1 MRHSFQ
7 TEQWLPYPRERLFAF
22 FANPANLPPLM
33 PRWQRARV
41 EKADYVSPPAPP
53 SPSASHAVVPMPGAL
68 GVAAGAG
75 SLITISFRPIPLLPL
90 RLKWEAYIAEFRWN
104 DFFCDEQR
112 RGPFRY
118 FHHCHRVR
126 DEIRE
131 GAAGAVVSD
140 VLEYE
145 LPMGPLDDLLNRLA
159 MKRQIRALFAY
170 RQRMLAVLRARSQQH
185 CQGRKRERV
194 PLAGDELPAGLVLQ
208 IRRELFQRRFDTD
221 AVLGAQGF
229 HLAVLDKAVWPSDA
243 HDRHLDLHF
252 A

>member
-7 TEQWLPYPRERLFAF
+7 TEQWLPYSRERLFAF

-33 PRWQRARV
+33 PSWQRARMEGV
-41 EKADYVSPPAPP
+41 KFVSPPE
-53 SPSASHAVVPMPGAL
+53 SPHSGTF
-68 GVAAGAG
+68 GIAAGAG

-90 RLKWEAYIAEFRWN
+90 RLKWEAYIVEFRWN

-126 DEIRE
+126 EDIRE

-145 LPMGPLDDLLNRLA
+145 LPMGLLGDLVNRLA
-159 MKRQIRALFAY
+159 MKRQIRTLFAY
-170 RQRMLAVLRARSQQH
+170 RQRMLPLLLSRS
-185 CQGRKRERV
+185 
-194 PLAGDELPAGLVLQ
+194 
-208 IRRELFQRRFDTD
+208 
-221 AVLGAQGF
+221 
-229 HLAVLDKAVWPSDA
+229 
-243 HDRHLDLHF
+243 
-252 A
+252 